1 MRQSIY
7 VNLHQQKVILFTLM
21 LMGKKL
27 LKQCSQTIRQQD
39 TVNKKMMLTTT
50 KKMRLMDKMK

>member
-7 VNLHQQKVILFTLM
+7 VNLHQQKAILFTLM

>member
-7 VNLHQQKVILFTLM
+7 VNLHQQKAILFTLM

-27 LKQCSQTIRQQD
+27 LKQCFQTIRQQD

>member
-7 VNLHQQKVILFTLM
+7 VNLHQQKAILFTLM

-27 LKQCSQTIRQQD
+27 LKQYSQTIRQQD